1 MDGAEETESIGANTE
16 MGLKELSE
24 KLAAKIIDEKRLN
37 HAKTD
42 RYS

>member
-24 KLAAKIIDEKRLN
+24 KTGSED
-37 HAKTD
+37 
-42 RYS
+42 Y